1 MINYTMNAKCS
12 KYAAKNKSKKWWSH
26 LATVETRRVVWTW
39 LIVNLK
45 HCKKTKFFTIHV
57 QSNKKPDHN
66 PYFIGG

>member
-26 LATVETRRVVWTW
+26 LATVEMRRVVWTG

-57 QSNKKPDHN
+57 QSNK
-66 PYFIGG
+66 